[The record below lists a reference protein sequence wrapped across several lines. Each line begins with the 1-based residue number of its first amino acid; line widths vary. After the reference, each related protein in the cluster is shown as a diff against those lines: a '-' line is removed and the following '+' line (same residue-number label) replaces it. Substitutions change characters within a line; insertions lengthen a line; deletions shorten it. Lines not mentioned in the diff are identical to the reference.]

1 MKITLK
7 TKYPLAYK
15 SPDHIMPI
23 GTRYDQSRNWR
34 FNANLYRLFPENF
47 LVKLMD
53 LGCSGGTLVKDVIDD
68 GHFAI
73 GLEGSDWS
81 KKFKRAAW
89 AYIPD
94 SLFTCD
100 ITKKFEVFQKKRVMF
115 DVITAWEVMEHIKE
129 DDLPKLLSN
138 VKNHIRPSGLFIVSI
153 TSMPHIVNGV
163 NLHQTIQSKKWWVN
177 MFKKNGFT
185 HLQKHHDYFD
195 GQFVRGGRVEK
206 LGEDKQFVLVL
217 SPNPARAPKIPQ
229 KPLVEKLYDKYWHLS
244 KAHKLLKILTM

>member
-34 FNANLYRLFPENF
+34 FNANLYRLFPENY

-68 GHFAI
+68 GHFSI

-94 SLFTCD
+94 FLFTCD
-100 ITKKFEVFQKKRVMF
+100 ISKKFTVQMDGKPIKF
-115 DVITAWEVMEHIKE
+115 DAVTAWEVMEHIKTE
-129 DDLPKLLSN
+129 GLPALLKN
-138 VKNHIRPSGLFIVSI
+138 VKNHL
-153 TSMPHIVNGV
+153 
-163 NLHQTIQSKKWWVN
+163 
-177 MFKKNGFT
+177 
-185 HLQKHHDYFD
+185 
-195 GQFVRGGRVEK
+195 E
-206 LGEDKQFVLVL
+206 
-217 SPNPARAPKIPQ
+217 PA
-229 KPLVEKLYDKYWHLS
+229 
-244 KAHKLLKILTM
+244 